1 VVPGF
6 PGSLRWQIRGAGQVS
21 EGNGFAVWKSR
32 RRRANVDGG
41 RMHRHEVKVS
51 PEEEA
56 QLLALAEKH
65 RVTIPRLLIEAALSE
80 GTENPSERR
89 DQFMQLST
97 LQRLVGTVANNI
109 NQIARHA
116 NATGEVPAE
125 AAASIAHARAV
136 IIRIDRQLSDMA
148 GR

>member
-1 VVPGF
+1 MT
-6 PGSLRWQIRGAGQVS
+6 
-21 EGNGFAVWKSR
+21 EDNGFAGWKSR

-65 RVTIPRLLIEAALSE
+65 RVTIPRLLIEAALNENSE
-80 GTENPSERR
+80 SPSERR

-136 IIRIDRQLSDMA
+136 IIRIDRQLADMA

>member
-1 VVPGF
+1 MS
-6 PGSLRWQIRGAGQVS
+6 GSS
-21 EGNGFAVWKSR
+21 GFAGWKSR
-32 RRRANVDGG
+32 RRRANIDGG
-41 RMHRHEVKVS
+41 RLHRHEVKVS
-51 PEEEA
+51 PAEEA
-56 QLLALAEKH
+56 KLLALAEKH
-65 RVTIPRLLIEAALSE
+65 RVTVPRLLIEAALSE
-80 GTENPSERR
+80 GTESPSERR
-89 DQFMQLST
+89 DQFMQLSN

-136 IIRIDRQLSDMA
+136 IVRIDRHLAEMA

>member
-1 VVPGF
+1 
-6 PGSLRWQIRGAGQVS
+6 VS
-21 EGNGFAVWKSR
+21 EGNSFAGWKSR

-56 QLLALAEKH
+56 QLLALAERH
-65 RVTIPRLLIEAALSE
+65 RVTIPRLLIEAALNEE
-80 GTENPSERR
+80 GAENPSERR
-89 DQFMQLST
+89 DQFMQLSA

-136 IIRIDRQLSDMA
+136 IIRIDRQLADMA

>member
-1 VVPGF
+1 M
-6 PGSLRWQIRGAGQVS
+6 S
-21 EGNGFAVWKSR
+21 EGSGFAGWKSR

-41 RMHRHEVKVS
+41 RLHRHEVKVS
-51 PEEEA
+51 AEEEA
-56 QLLALAEKH
+56 QLCALAEKH

-89 DQFMQLST
+89 EQFMQLSA

-125 AAASIAHARAV
+125 AHASIAHARAV
-136 IIRIDRQLSDMA
+136 IIRIDRQLADMA

>member
-1 VVPGF
+1 MT
-6 PGSLRWQIRGAGQVS
+6 
-21 EGNGFAVWKSR
+21 EGNGFAGWKSR

-89 DQFMQLST
+89 DQFMQLSA

-116 NATGEVPAE
+116 NATGDVPAE

-136 IIRIDRQLSDMA
+136 IIRIDRQLADMA

>member
-1 VVPGF
+1 M
-6 PGSLRWQIRGAGQVS
+6 S
-21 EGNGFAVWKSR
+21 EGSGFAGWKSR

-89 DQFMQLST
+89 DQFMQLSS

-136 IIRIDRQLSDMA
+136 IIRIDRQLAEMA

>member
-1 VVPGF
+1 MTE
-6 PGSLRWQIRGAGQVS
+6 S
-21 EGNGFAVWKSR
+21 NGFTGWKSR

-65 RVTIPRLLIEAALSE
+65 RVTIPRLLIEAALNEDSE
-80 GTENPSERR
+80 SPSERR
-89 DQFMQLST
+89 DQFMQLSQ
-97 LQRLVGTVANNI
+97 LQRLIGTVANNI

-116 NATGEVPAE
+116 NSTGVIPAE
-125 AAASIAHARAV
+125 AAASIAHARRV
-136 IIRIDRQLSDMA
+136 IIRIDRQLAELA

>member
-1 VVPGF
+1 MNA
-6 PGSLRWQIRGAGQVS
+6 S
-21 EGNGFAVWKSR
+21 NGFAGWKTR

-80 GTENPSERR
+80 GTEIPSERR
-89 DQFMQLST
+89 DQFMQLSA

-136 IIRIDRQLSDMA
+136 IIRIDRQLAVMA

>member
-1 VVPGF
+1 M
-6 PGSLRWQIRGAGQVS
+6 S
-21 EGNGFAVWKSR
+21 EDNGFAGWKPR

-56 QLLALAEKH
+56 RLLALAEKH
-65 RVTIPRLLIEAALSE
+65 RVTIPRLLIEAALNENSE
-80 GTENPSERR
+80 SPSERR
-89 DQFMQLST
+89 DQFMQLSN
-97 LQRLVGTVANNI
+97 LQRLIGSVANNM

-116 NATGEVPAE
+116 NSTGELPPDAAPA
-125 AAASIAHARAV
+125 IAHAKSV
-136 IIRIDRQLSDMA
+136 IIRIDRHLADMA

>member
-1 VVPGF
+1 M
-6 PGSLRWQIRGAGQVS
+6 S
-21 EGNGFAVWKSR
+21 EGNGFAGWKSR

-89 DQFMQLST
+89 DQFMQLSA

-116 NATGEVPAE
+116 NASGEVPAE

-136 IIRIDRQLSDMA
+136 IIRIDRQLAEMA

>member
-1 VVPGF
+1 M
-6 PGSLRWQIRGAGQVS
+6 S
-21 EGNGFAVWKSR
+21 EGSGFAGWKSR

-136 IIRIDRQLSDMA
+136 IIRIDRQLADMA